1 LPSIYLNR
9 LSKEE
14 RRKLE
19 IYRDLESLA
28 YEMNLTLDAV
38 IVEGS
43 HDKATLK
50 SLGFKIPILQVSCG
64 RTFNQI
70 VDDMVEKFKKVAI
83 LTDFDEEGERI
94 SRKLTELM
102 ERGGVKVDS
111 FYRNSFK
118 KLMKE
123 AGLTTLESI
132 YTLKQE
138 LFSRT

>member
-1 LPSIYLNR
+1 MPSIYLNR

-38 IVEGS
+38 IVEGT

-70 VDDMVEKFKKVAI
+70 VDDMVEKFEKVAI

>member
-1 LPSIYLNR
+1 MPSIYLNR

-38 IVEGS
+38 IVEGI

-70 VDDMVEKFKKVAI
+70 VDDMVEKFEKVAI

>member
-1 LPSIYLNR
+1 MPSIYLNR
-9 LSKEE
+9 FSKEE

-28 YEMNLTLDAV
+28 YEMNFTLDAV
-38 IVEGS
+38 IVEGT

-64 RTFNQI
+64 RTFSQI
-70 VDDMVEKFKKVAI
+70 VDDTVERFRRIAV

-94 SRKLTELM
+94 GRKLTELM
-102 ERGGVKVDS
+102 ERGGIKVDR

-118 KLMKE
+118 RLMRE

-132 YTLKQE
+132 YKLKQE
-138 LFSRT
+138 LFSKP

>member
-1 LPSIYLNR
+1 MPSIYLNR

-38 IVEGS
+38 IVEGT

-70 VDDMVEKFKKVAI
+70 VDDMVEKFKKVAV

>member
-1 LPSIYLNR
+1 
-9 LSKEE
+9 
-14 RRKLE
+14 
-19 IYRDLESLA
+19 
-28 YEMNLTLDAV
+28 MNLTLDAV
-38 IVEGS
+38 IVEGT

-70 VDDMVEKFKKVAI
+70 VDDMVEKFKKVAV

>member
-1 LPSIYLNR
+1 MPSIYLNR

-38 IVEGS
+38 IVEGT

-70 VDDMVEKFKKVAI
+70 VDDMIERFKKVAI

>member
-1 LPSIYLNR
+1 MPSIYLNR

-38 IVEGS
+38 IVEGT

>member
-1 LPSIYLNR
+1 MPSIYLNR

-38 IVEGS
+38 IVEGT

-70 VDDMVEKFKKVAI
+70 VDDVVEKFKKVAV

>member
-1 LPSIYLNR
+1 MPSIYLNR

>member
-1 LPSIYLNR
+1 MPSIYLNR

-70 VDDMVEKFKKVAI
+70 VDDMVEKFEKVAI

>member
-38 IVEGS
+38 IVEGT

-70 VDDMVEKFKKVAI
+70 VDDMVEKFEKVAI